1 MRLASQP
8 DHDTG
13 YDIADEHR
21 DVVYRLWEGSWEDEA
36 VQQDNRVFA
45 DPSKIHRVR
54 HFVRHYQVDAI
65 HLAEQRSGHRCC
77 AWRDRPHAA
86 GNSPPRMRTACS
98 LTGRTKTIQGWLSA
112 ISDGARR
119 RMDGTLPTSS
129 FFLVEPLWWDAL
141 ANKQERNTKSIIC
154 RRASKAL
161 WRSSPV
167 PAGIDLSRYE
177 ADEPIRCE
185 KTTFNKVE
193 AITTLSH
200 EPWTL
205 RRIIGQMGL
214 GSRNAPIVGSADE
227 VANELTSWSRMP
239 AWAVQRETHRHA
251 GNIRLEDFV
260 DLVVPILQERGV
272 YKHQYASGPSGR
284 NCLVTLGCRTP
295 TLLPH
300 TGALRLKRDSRQRNR
315 KPHTSCCI
323 GWWHPEAMML
333 FEGLPRNDCCV
344 EEDVPYL
351 EAPRQFPPAP
361 SCGSARSARASA
373 APRPRRCHVR
383 E

>member
-1 MRLASQP
+1 LSRPTCSHAELYAGSSDGRSFRTEQRNIVTGYLDSAARAMRLASQP

-86 GNSPPRMRTACS
+86 GNSPPCMRTACS

-185 KTTFNKVE
+185 KNNVQQGRSNHNAQPRAVDVTPDHRADGAGQPKR
-193 AITTLSH
+193 AD
-200 EPWTL
+200 
-205 RRIIGQMGL
+205 RRICRRG
-214 GSRNAPIVGSADE
+214 R
-227 VANELTSWSRMP
+227 
-239 AWAVQRETHRHA
+239 QRT
-251 GNIRLEDFV
+251 
-260 DLVVPILQERGV
+260 DLVVEDAGV
-272 YKHQYASGPSGR
+272 G
-284 NCLVTLGCRTP
+284 
-295 TLLPH
+295 
-300 TGALRLKRDSRQRNR
+300 
-315 KPHTSCCI
+315 
-323 GWWHPEAMML
+323 
-333 FEGLPRNDCCV
+333 
-344 EEDVPYL
+344 
-351 EAPRQFPPAP
+351 
-361 SCGSARSARASA
+361 GST
-373 APRPRRCHVR
+373 
-383 E
+383 